1 MLNQIQQLG
10 VKVMG
15 LGAIVGLTILGNISS
30 ASAAETVILKYG
42 IFAWSVP
49 VDDLTSYASGGS
61 EPSGGIASLLKA
73 VTSDDRPSV
82 LKLLDTQF
90 PFGVLQVDQIIKSP
104 VGDKF
109 LNELAAAT
117 ILPGESEVKA
127 LRSAALVTAAEDKS
141 LSFGGMLKRYP
152 TPTLT
157 VNLPVLLRVFKA
169 NGPTLGA
176 LIGGSGGNFSPP
188 PTNLPQ

>member
-15 LGAIVGLTILGNISS
+15 LGAIVGLTILGSISS

-42 IFAWSVP
+42 IFSSSIP
-49 VDDLTSYASGGS
+49 VDDLTSYARGGS

-73 VTSDDRPSV
+73 VTSEDRPSV
-82 LKLLDTQF
+82 MKLLDTQF

-127 LRSAALVTAAEDKS
+127 LRSAALVTAAEDKA

-157 VNLPVLLRVFKA
+157 VNLPVLLKTFKA

-176 LIGGSGGNFSPP
+176 LIGRSGGNFSPP